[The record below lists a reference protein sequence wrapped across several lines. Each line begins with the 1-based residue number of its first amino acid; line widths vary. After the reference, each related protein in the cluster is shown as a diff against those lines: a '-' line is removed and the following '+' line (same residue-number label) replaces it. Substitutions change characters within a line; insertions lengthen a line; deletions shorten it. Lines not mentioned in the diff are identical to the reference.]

1 MEDVSTTSIT
11 DAARLVQ
18 LLKIDGYCATNNIGS
33 SSSYSIE
40 SRWNVDGYDWEIC
53 IYLDL
58 QWSVALELI
67 FRSRFRTNNY
77 VRANLGCRLV
87 DPKGIL
93 APSEQKTVSGEFMY
107 NSHHSS
113 KLMLMKRCDLEAS
126 GYITDDALTLQCTIT
141 VLKEL
146 PVQTFPVKQIPM
158 PAVPSSNLHE
168 HFGELL
174 QSEKG
179 VDVTFLVSGQTF
191 VAHKAV
197 LAARS
202 PVFMAQF
209 YGQMMEKRSHRV
221 EVKDMEAAVFKAL
234 LRFIYTD
241 TAPDFSQQQKEEATT
256 MAQHLLAAAD
266 RHGLDRLKLICAGRL
281 AGGIDV
287 NTVATTLALAEQH
300 NCSELKS
307 RCVKFIV
314 KTTAVL
320 DAVLKTEGYKHL
332 EESCPWVLTDLLSR
346 GRKKPKR
353 K

>member
-11 DAARLVQ
+11 EAARLVQ
-18 LLKIDGYCATNNIGS
+18 LLKIDGYCATDNVGAS
-33 SSSYSIE
+33 SSNSIK
-40 SRWNVDGYDWEIC
+40 SRWNVDGYGWEIC

-58 QWSVALELI
+58 QWSVALKLI
-67 FRSRFRTNNY
+67 FRTRSRTNNY

-93 APSEQKTVSGEFMY
+93 TPSEQKTVSREFMY
-107 NSHHSS
+107 DSHRSS
-113 KLMLMKRCDLEAS
+113 KLMLVKRCDLEAS
-126 GYITDDALTLQCTIT
+126 GYLTDDALTLECTIT

-146 PVQTFPVKQIPM
+146 PMQTFPVKEIPM

-179 VDVTFLVSGQTF
+179 VDVTFLVSGESF

-241 TAPDFSQQQKEEATT
+241 MAPDFRQKQEEATT

-266 RHGLDRLKLICAGRL
+266 RYGLDRLKLICAGWL

-287 NTVATTLALAEQH
+287 NTAATTLALAEQH
-300 NCSELKS
+300 NCLGLKS
-307 RCVKFIV
+307 RCVEFIV
-314 KTTAVL
+314 KTPAVL
-320 DAVLKTEGYKHL
+320 DSVLQTEGYKHQ
-332 EESCPWVLTDLLSR
+332 EAS
-346 GRKKPKR
+346 
-353 K
+353 

>member
-11 DAARLVQ
+11 DAARLMQ
-18 LLKIDGYCATNNIGS
+18 LLKIDGYCATDNVGASN
-33 SSSYSIE
+33 SYSIK

-53 IYLDL
+53 IYVDL

-67 FRSRFRTNNY
+67 FQSRSRTNNY
-77 VRANLGCRLV
+77 VRANLGSRLV
-87 DPKGIL
+87 DPKGIFT
-93 APSEQKTVSGEFMY
+93 PSEQKTVSGEFMY

-113 KLMLMKRCDLEAS
+113 KLMLTKRCDLEAS
-126 GYITDDALTLQCTIT
+126 GYITGDALTLQCTIT

-174 QSEKG
+174 LSEKG
-179 VDVTFLVSGQTF
+179 VDVTFLVSGESF

-202 PVFMAQF
+202 TVVMAQF

-221 EVKDMEAAVFKAL
+221 EVKDMEAAVFTAL

-241 TAPDFSQQQKEEATT
+241 MVPDFSQKQEEATT

-266 RHGLDRLKLICAGRL
+266 RYGLDRLKLICVGRL
-281 AGGIDV
+281 AGGVDV

-300 NCSELKS
+300 NC
-307 RCVKFIV
+307 
-314 KTTAVL
+314 
-320 DAVLKTEGYKHL
+320 
-332 EESCPWVLTDLLSR
+332 
-346 GRKKPKR
+346 
-353 K
+353 

>member
-1 MEDVSTTSIT
+1 MEDVCTTSIT

-67 FRSRFRTNNY
+67 FRSRSRTNNY

-87 DPKGIL
+87 DLKGIL
-93 APSEQKTVSGEFMY
+93 TPSEQKTVSGEFMY
-107 NSHHSS
+107 DSHHSS

-126 GYITDDALTLQCTIT
+126 GYLTDDALTLECTIT

-221 EVKDMEAAVFKAL
+221 EVKDMEAAVFKTL

-241 TAPDFSQQQKEEATT
+241 TAPDFSQQEEEVIT

-266 RHGLDRLKLICAGRL
+266 RYGLDRLKLICAGRL
-281 AGGIDV
+281 AGGNDV

-307 RCVKFIV
+307 RWVMFIV
-314 KTTAVL
+314 KTPAVL

-332 EESCPWVLTDLLSR
+332 LASCPSVTDLFVR
-346 GRKKPKR
+346 GRKKTKR

>member
-1 MEDVSTTSIT
+1 MENVSTTTIT
-11 DAARLVQ
+11 DAVRLVQ
-18 LLKIDGYCATNNIGS
+18 LLKIDGYCATNNIGANS
-33 SSSYSIE
+33 RYSIK

-67 FRSRFRTNNY
+67 FQSRSRTNNY
-77 VRANLGCRLV
+77 VRANLGCRVV

-93 APSEQKTVSGEFMY
+93 PPSEQKTVSGEFM
-107 NSHHSS
+107 SHSHRSS

-126 GYITDDALTLQCTIT
+126 GYLTDDALTLECTIT

-146 PVQTFPVKQIPM
+146 PVQTFPVKEIPM

-168 HFGELL
+168 HFGKLL
-174 QSEKG
+174 RSEKG
-179 VDVTFLVSGQTF
+179 ADITFLVAGEPF

-221 EVKDMEAAVFKAL
+221 EIKDMEAAVFKAL
-234 LRFIYTD
+234 LQFIYTD
-241 TAPDFSQQQKEEATT
+241 TAPDFGELLRSEATT

-266 RHGLDRLKLICAGRL
+266 RYDLDRLKLICAGRL

-287 NTVATTLALAEQH
+287 NTAATTLALAEQH
-300 NCSELKS
+300 NCSDLKS
-307 RCVKFIV
+307 RCVEFIV
-314 KTTAVL
+314 KTPAVL
-320 DAVLKTEGYKHL
+320 DAVLETEGYKHL
-332 EESCPWVLTDLLSR
+332 EASCPVLTDLLES
-346 GRKKPKR
+346 GRKKTKR